1 MPFTNLI
8 LLPDS
13 REFYRVI
20 PNVCEVSYKKSAL
33 YQISPFSRD
42 DIPKSILLVSYKI
55 SWLPRWT
62 ITDALI
68 TYYSALCF
76 QSENSL

>member
-20 PNVCEVSYKKSAL
+20 PNVCEVSNKKSAL

-42 DIPKSILLVSYKI
+42 DIPQSILLVSYK
-55 SWLPRWT
+55 
-62 ITDALI
+62 
-68 TYYSALCF
+68 
-76 QSENSL
+76 NS

>member
-20 PNVCEVSYKKSAL
+20 PNVCEGSYRMSAL
-33 YQISPFSRD
+33 YQISPFGRD
-42 DIPKSILLVSYKI
+42 DIP
-55 SWLPRWT
+55 
-62 ITDALI
+62 
-68 TYYSALCF
+68 
-76 QSENSL
+76 